1 MTWNLKTTQNDEEMH
16 YKITIF
22 GACTPY
28 PRLIYWIASS
38 ISRGKKD
45 DMSSK
50 SGSWWWVLNQ
60 HKNNDGQ
67 TLTATHERFSI
78 ITKAK

>member
-1 MTWNLKTTQNDEEMH
+1 MY

-22 GACTPY
+22 EACAPY

-38 ISRGKKD
+38 ISQTKKD

-50 SGSWWWVLNQ
+50 SGLWWLVFKMQKGANMTIT
-60 HKNNDGQ
+60 NNFF
-67 TLTATHERFSI
+67 HN
-78 ITKAK
+78 